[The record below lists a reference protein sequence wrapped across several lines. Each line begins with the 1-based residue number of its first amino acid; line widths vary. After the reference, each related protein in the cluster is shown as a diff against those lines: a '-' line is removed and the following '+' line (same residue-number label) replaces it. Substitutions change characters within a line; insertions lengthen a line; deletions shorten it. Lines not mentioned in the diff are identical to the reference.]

1 MKEVV
6 PPDTAASADSHIE
19 SYIKDLT
26 QEIRSNATIDVLDS
40 LNQTKQTSSPSQYT
54 SIVSN

>member
-6 PPDTAASADSHIE
+6 PPETSAIEDSHIQT
-19 SYIKDLT
+19 YINDLT

-40 LNQTKQTSSPSQYT
+40 LNQTK
-54 SIVSN
+54 